1 MKMKNAH
8 LKKQN
13 LERAIEDY
21 INEFSVRKCH
31 SCQNGGTAIL
41 MDGKCLCTC
50 PFKFEGIACEI
61 SKQKVS
67 EGEDYLFDVIKD
79 KNMYFGII

>member
-1 MKMKNAH
+1 MKDAH

-31 SCQNGGTAIL
+31 PCQNGGTAVL
-41 MDGKCLCTC
+41 LDGECVCSC
-50 PFKFEGIACEI
+50 PKEFKGVACEI
-61 SKQKVS
+61 KKIENV
-67 EGEDYLFDVIKD
+67 
-79 KNMYFGII
+79 